1 MVWGCFAIF
10 LENNLLLQY
19 NKIHK
24 VLGEGNFVLTLSEGK
39 FGKGNH
45 VAYYDLF
52 RVEAGKFVE
61 HWDIIETI
69 PVQAEWKNNNG
80 KF

>member
-1 MVWGCFAIF
+1 MV
-10 LENNLLLQY
+10 LQY
-19 NKIHK
+19 DKIHK
-24 VLGEGNFVLTLSEGK
+24 VLGEGKFVLTVSEGK
-39 FGKGNH
+39 FGKGDH

-52 RVEAGKFVE
+52 RVEDGKIVE

-69 PVQAEWKNNNG
+69 PPQSDWKNNNG